1 MTSLLKE
8 ITEMAK
14 EERAVNEKYEDMSQQ
29 ELYDEVLRQ
38 YKNLEVFKAS
48 IEENPR
54 ELHRVGG
61 GIIGSARDLA
71 QAVNRFMKQ
80 R

>member
-1 MTSLLKE
+1 MFSLLQEISKLSEDQQAVKE
-8 ITEMAK
+8 
-14 EERAVNEKYEDMSQQ
+14 RYEDYTAEDLYQ
-29 ELYDEVLRQ
+29 EILAQ
-38 YKNLEVFKAS
+38 YKNLDAFRSS
-48 IEENPR
+48 IEENPM

-71 QAVNRFMKQ
+71 EAVNRFMKT